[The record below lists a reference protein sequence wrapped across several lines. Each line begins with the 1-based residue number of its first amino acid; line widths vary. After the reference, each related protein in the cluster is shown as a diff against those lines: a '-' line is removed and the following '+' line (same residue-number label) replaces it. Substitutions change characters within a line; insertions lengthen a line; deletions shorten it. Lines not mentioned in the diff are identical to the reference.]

1 MELRVLFATSNP
13 GKLREAQA
21 LLASSGIELEGRP
34 LWLGHEENGTTYL
47 ENARAKAAAA
57 VRLSG
62 APVLAEDSGLEVD
75 ALGGL
80 PGPRSARF
88 AGPGATDEENNAK
101 LLRLLE
107 GVSED
112 ERTAR
117 YRAVAVLLLPSGR
130 EVTGEGTFEGRIG
143 TEPRGEGGFGYDPLF
158 FPEEEGR
165 TAAELSPEEKNA
177 RSHRGVAL
185 RRLAE
190 VARDARLS
198 EGA

>member
-165 TAAELSPEEKNA
+165 TAAELTPEEKNA

>member
-1 MELRVLFATSNP
+1 MELAVLFATSNP

-21 LLASSGIELEGRP
+21 LLASSGIELVGRP
-34 LWLGHEENGTTYL
+34 LWLGHEETGTTYL

-62 APVLAEDSGLEVD
+62 VPVLAEDSGLEVD

-88 AGPGATDEENNAK
+88 AGPGATDEKNNTK
-101 LLRLLE
+101 LLRLLD
-107 GVSED
+107 GVPD
-112 ERTAR
+112 AERTAR
-117 YRAVAVLLLPSGR
+117 YRALAILRLPSGR
-130 EVTGEGTFEGRIG
+130 EVVGEGTFEGRIG
-143 TEPRGEGGFGYDPLF
+143 RGPRGEGGFGYDPLF
-158 FPEEEGR
+158 EPEGEDR
-165 TAAELSPEEKNA
+165 TAAELTSEEKNA
-177 RSHRGVAL
+177 RSHRGAAL

-190 VARDARLS
+190 AARDAGLL